1 MKTYPSQLAEVP
13 LPWHDGGTI
22 VESPLLR
29 SASSK
34 VIIVWDR
41 GEVSY
46 VDNSPQLSYTAQQVQ
61 TLAPLRPHGHNRINC
76 TNDTLFQFKGKRI
89 HTTNTNI

>member
-1 MKTYPSQLAEVP
+1 MKTSPSQLAEVP

-46 VDNSPQLSYTAQQVQ
+46 VDNSPQLSYTQPSKFKPW
-61 TLAPLRPHGHNRINC
+61 LHSGHMVI
-76 TNDTLFQFKGKRI
+76 I
-89 HTTNTNI
+89 A